1 MAKQHLSSSQ
11 AGLTL
16 LGCLA
21 WLGAVVLYL
30 SANDFKVVVEE
41 AKNTGQ
47 SPAVAV
53 APNTKAGLASAG
65 FALAG
70 GLCFL
75 GMALTAGPAVEPR
88 PPAPVP
94 NP

>member
-1 MAKQHLSSSQ
+1 MAKQNLSSSQ
-11 AGLTL
+11 AGLVL

-21 WLGAVVLYL
+21 WFVAIVLYL
-30 SANDFKVVVEE
+30 SANDFKVEVQE

-65 FALAG
+65 FAIAG

-75 GMALTAGPAVEPR
+75 GMALTAGPAETARTPT
-88 PPAPVP
+88 PPP